1 MYARVD
7 EDDYDA
13 DQDDDDLSTPVRG
26 TTPTLRMRGGGP
38 LVVETVTEEDIEEW
52 IEELEQPQPQPQPL
66 HHP

>member
-7 EDDYDA
+7 ADDYDA
-13 DQDDDDLSTPVRG
+13 DQDDDDLSTPARE
-26 TTPTLRMRGGGP
+26 TTATLWMQGGGP